1 MYDVK
6 ACRGCRKLFNAFG
19 AEELCPDCQKEMQ
32 AKYVE
37 VKDYLW
43 EHRVASM
50 YEVSE
55 ACDVSIA
62 QLKEWLREE
71 RLSLADGAT
80 DLKCE
85 KCHKPILTGRYC
97 PECKK
102 ALMEDLGSITK
113 KEIKVVSMKKPA
125 RDKERMRFLDNS
137 KE

>member
-1 MYDVK
+1 MK
-6 ACRGCRKLFNAFG
+6 KILASLFLICLAVF
-19 AEELCPDCQKEMQ
+19 QMQ

-80 DLKCE
+80 DLECE
-85 KCHKPILTGRYC
+85 KCHKPILSGRYC

-102 ALMEDLGSITK
+102 ALMEDLGSITT